1 MKKIKFM
8 LVALLALFGFN
19 NAMADIFVGDELS
32 DNDYYY
38 VVQTIKP
45 SAGTGTVY
53 IKKINSA
60 KTGEITLPTQF
71 VKTDGGK
78 TYTFTVTGIAD
89 AIDPDAADPVLDK
102 NLAAFKDQTSLTKV
116 TVPSTYEYIG
126 SYAFY
131 GCTNLA
137 AIDFS
142 GATGLKTI
150 ADKALVTIQVTAYD
164 FSACTKLTGFT
175 GTPFVDPSVSDNN
188 LFIASMTLPTSNA
201 FKTIGTALAHLP
213 NLETLNI
220 SESKVQEIVANA
232 FENDQKLT
240 SMTLP
245 GSVKKIYGAAFE
257 GSAVATLTIDATS
270 IQEIGAATPAETDG
284 GDDITAVYGADA
296 GELLESLTIT
306 NELKGII
313 KSGAFAGEDEMT
325 TLALNCTFGT
335 TGQIEGEAFADID
348 KIEKVTLGDITD
360 HQGGDFTIMPNAF
373 YGETLTEVEIGKI
386 STANAI
392 AGGAFNADGAE
403 VGTLTK
409 VTIASVKADNTAIA
423 GGAFLFD
430 DAASQVTIGEV
441 RSNSALNPVFAA
453 GAFTFKAVA
462 TVDDPKACTI
472 AIGAVSA
479 QGKNFSEGTFVNT
492 TETTLTFNGDIEES
506 AIDAKILADNSL
518 LETLTFNGKVGE
530 NGIGGTAG
538 VAVFGGMPDAA
549 VVNFNGALAENAVAE
564 NAFALTASGNSYE
577 QEEVDKI
584 VNTSNWEESDW
595 DAVLAEDEVNETTPA
610 GTYVNV
616 GEGVVKVLAGWN
628 ADDNKPI
635 YQTEMVDKI
644 YTAAAKSDAI
654 AQSEG
659 ALTGDDFEQVGDD
672 AFKLIKT
679 ASTNSSLIVNY
690 DLTNVA
696 AADVDETVN
705 PFNQKAFVDAQLAS
719 DAERTVTLSIIPSE
733 GENASAIAVA
743 IFNLIAE
750 GQISID
756 NPEVG
761 QDPVNDIIYAVQ
773 LLQEPENDP
782 LTLLVWEKTGTN
794 TSYGRW
800 YITAEKYPN
809 GLKIARRGNEGMK
822 TLSLYTTYVEDDAD
836 HTTLNINMQP
846 IVSIDGYYYLPLSAY
861 FSAGTPDE
869 FYANVEEY
877 NADREEADRITAE
890 QFEELTDAEKIK
902 TPGEPGYD
910 GLVIL
915 AKATKTNSPVDPIEV
930 EYEEY
935 DGEEASVF
943 YTDYR
948 VIVSDHVVT
957 NEQLRGHSDNHA
969 NPIDVADT
977 DDLYF
982 ITNPEYHE
990 GISAPC
996 YDFRTAFNVYVD
1008 EGSFIV
1014 TGTHYAAAQAARMIW
1029 HDGEEEATAIMAAK
1043 KVVTTGSS
1051 NVIYNLAGQKVNASY
1066 KGIVIK
1072 DGKKMIQK

>member
-89 AIDPDAADPVLDK
+89 AIDPDAEYPVLDK

-175 GTPFVDPSVSDNN
+175 GTPFVDPTVSDNN
-188 LFIASMTLPTSNA
+188 LFIASMTLPTGNA

-313 KSGAFAGEDEMT
+313 KGGAFAGEDEMT

-335 TGQIEGEAFADID
+335 TGQIESEAFADID

-360 HQGGDFTIMPNAF
+360 HQGEGFTIMPNAF

-392 AGGAFNADGAE
+392 AGGAFNVANAE
-403 VGTLTK
+403 IGTLTK

-423 GGAFLFD
+423 GGAFLFA

-441 RSNSALNPVFAA
+441 RSNSALNPVLAA
-453 GAFTFKAVA
+453 GAFTFTAVA

-577 QEEVDKI
+577 QEEVDKEYDR
-584 VNTSNWEESDW
+584 TDLTEEQAAAAIEEG
-595 DAVLAEDEVNETTPA
+595 AVDETTES
-610 GTYVNV
+610 GTFVQV
-616 GEGVVKVLAGWN
+616 GEETYKMFVAW
-628 ADDNKPI
+628 DDEEIKPI
-635 YQTEMVDKI
+635 YETELVNKLYRDLPDGADPDDYVEVDGGGYWKI
-644 YTAAAKSDAI
+644 ES
-654 AQSEG
+654 
-659 ALTGDDFEQVGDD
+659 
-672 AFKLIKT
+672 

-705 PFNQKAFVDAQLAS
+705 PFNQKAFVDAQLGS
-719 DAERTVTLSIIPSE
+719 DAERTVTLSIIPSD

-782 LTLLVWEKTGTN
+782 LTLLVWEKTGTG

-822 TLSLYTTYVEDDAD
+822 TLSLYTTYVEDDVD
-836 HTTLNINMQP
+836 HETLNINMQP
-846 IVSIDGYYYLPLSAY
+846 IVSIDGYYYLPKSAY
-861 FSAGTPDE
+861 SRDAE
-869 FYANVEEY
+869 NYENVEEY
-877 NADREEADRITAE
+877 NDINGT
-890 QFEELTDAEKIK
+890 ELTEEEYAELDEAEKIK
-902 TPGEPGYD
+902 TPAIN

-982 ITNPEYHE
+982 ITNPEYHN